1 MGGRGLRPPRLA
13 THLSAADPLVTYPN
27 VKALTF
33 DLFGT
38 VLDLGGSLTPH
49 IGTFL
54 QSKGASVSAE
64 EFWQQW
70 RYRQRLEQ
78 FQDTIM
84 ALGHSGYLET
94 VRRAFVYTLKLND
107 VEASSDEVTTFLEC
121 WRELEPFPEVGEAL
135 TRLQRS
141 YRLVAL
147 SNGDP
152 WFLDHLVKNRIQFEF
167 DDVISVE
174 VVGAFKPHPG
184 VYRRAA
190 RDSGL
195 EVGECMMVSANSF
208 DVVGARAC
216 GMRAAWVNRN
226 ALPYEDSPYTAD
238 VTVGDFTELANA
250 IT

>member
-1 MGGRGLRPPRLA
+1 MPVFPG
-13 THLSAADPLVTYPN
+13 

-54 QSKGASVSAE
+54 ESKGCETPAD

-84 ALGHSGYLET
+84 ALGHGGYLET
-94 VRRAFVYTLKLND
+94 VRRAFVYTLGLNR
-107 VEASSDEVTTFLEC
+107 VEASPDDVKSFLEC
-121 WRELEPFPEVGEAL
+121 WLELSPFPEVKAAL
-135 TRLQRS
+135 PKLHAK

-152 WFLDHLVKNRIQFEF
+152 WFLEHLAKNRIQYDF
-167 DDVISVE
+167 DAIVSVE
-174 VVGAFKPHPG
+174 QAGGAFKPHPG
-184 VYRRAA
+184 VYRKAA
-190 RDSGL
+190 TMNGL

-216 GMRAAWVNRN
+216 GMRGAWVNRYD
-226 ALPYEDSPYTAD
+226 LPYEDTPYRAD
-238 VTVGDFTELANA
+238 VTVNDFTELADA